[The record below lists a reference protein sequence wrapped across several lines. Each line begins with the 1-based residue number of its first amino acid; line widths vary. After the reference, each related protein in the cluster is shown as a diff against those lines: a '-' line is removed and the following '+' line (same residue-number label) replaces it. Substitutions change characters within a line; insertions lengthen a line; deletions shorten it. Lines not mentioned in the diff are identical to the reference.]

1 VSEAYSS
8 GFFYAGQ
15 IKPIEIPKLA
25 KNIQL
30 KLENMVFIGIWKT
43 VYQGEIIPT
52 IPFCLSV
59 GGTTLNPTI
68 AVC

>member
-1 VSEAYSS
+1 
-8 GFFYAGQ
+8 
-15 IKPIEIPKLA
+15 
-25 KNIQL
+25 
-30 KLENMVFIGIWKT
+30 MVFIGVWKT

-59 GGTTLNPTI
+59 GGTTLNPTA